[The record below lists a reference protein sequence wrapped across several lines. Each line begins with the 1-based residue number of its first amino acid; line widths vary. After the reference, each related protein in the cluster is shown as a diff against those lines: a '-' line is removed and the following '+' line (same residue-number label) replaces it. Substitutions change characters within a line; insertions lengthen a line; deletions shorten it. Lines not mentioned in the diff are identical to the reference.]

1 MRQYAHPYYPLNLNR
16 SSFPI
21 VQGIITGFGLPAA
34 HIGCGMSHS
43 FQEIHV
49 NRFIGAALLSAMAG
63 PLAAQVKS
71 PEQIYQETSRSIVT
85 VQVLDREGGVAN
97 FGSGVVTAAQSV
109 MTNCHVLEGG
119 TDYSVISART
129 THRATLRAAD
139 HDRDLCELQ
148 VPTLQAPRVS
158 LFTGRLRVGQRVY
171 AVGAPEGL
179 ELTISEG
186 LVSSIRELDDAHY
199 IQTSAPISS
208 GSSGG
213 GLFDAEGRLVGLTAF
228 IIPEGQNLN
237 FALPASWIVELAAR
251 SGSTPTLANRDAVN
265 EKWQARTAALRAKK
279 DWTGLLT
286 AAQQWVRAVPSAVP
300 GWIALGEA
308 YGLVKRPR
316 RAIVAYNQALRLD
329 GDSYEAWLGAGK
341 TYLALNQY
349 DRAVEASQEVLR
361 LRPNDITG
369 LVQLGTAYH
378 HQNQRARVREVHAR
392 IAKLDDKAAREFA
405 RKFVTN

>member
-1 MRQYAHPYYPLNLNR
+1 M
-16 SSFPI
+16 
-21 VQGIITGFGLPAA
+21 
-34 HIGCGMSHS
+34 
-43 FQEIHV
+43 
-49 NRFIGAALLSAMAG
+49 NRFMAAALLSAMAG

-71 PEQIYQETSRSIVT
+71 PEQLYQDVSRSIVT
-85 VQVLDREGGVAN
+85 IQVLDREGGVAN
-97 FGSGVVTAAQSV
+97 LGSGVVTAAETV
-109 MTNCHVLEGG
+109 VTNCHVLEGG
-119 TDYSVISART
+119 VHFSVVSGRT
-129 THRATLRAAD
+129 THTGTLRVAD

-148 VPTLQAPRVS
+148 VSTLNAPRVT

-186 LVSSIRELDDAHY
+186 LVSSIRELDGAHY

-237 FALPASWIVELAAR
+237 FALPASWITELAAR
-251 SGSTPTLANRDAVN
+251 SGSKPTLANRDAVN
-265 EKWQARTAALRAKK
+265 EKWQARSAELRAKK
-279 DWTGLLT
+279 DWTGLLAVT
-286 AAQQWVRAVPSAVP
+286 QQWVRVAPAAVP

-308 YGLVKRPR
+308 YRLVNRPR
-316 RAIVAYNQALRLD
+316 RAIVAYNQALKLD
-329 GDSYEAWLGAGK
+329 GDSYEAWLGAGV

-349 DRAVEASQEVLR
+349 DRAVEASQEALR
-361 LRPNDITG
+361 LRANDLPA

-392 IAKLDDKAAREFA
+392 IEKLDGRAARDFA
-405 RKFVTN
+405 GKFITN